1 MIEVQEAVKI
11 ITDQRVDFG
20 TEEISLRD
28 SINRILREDWE
39 TDRPLPPYD
48 RVTMDGIAIH
58 FAAYAK
64 GLRELPVVGVAAAGM
79 EQQTLSDPDTCL
91 EAMTGAILPRHCDTI
106 IPYEHIEIVDGRA
119 KLNEPVTEGQNVHYR
134 GEDRDRGE
142 VVVRSGTRISS
153 AEIGVG
159 ASIGKTKVRVAK
171 LPSVMVVSTGDELVE
186 IDRQPL
192 AHQIRRSNVYRTL
205 TTLEAYNVRADNDHL
220 PDDPEVLRDRITN
233 YLRNYDVV
241 IFSGGVSKG
250 KYDYLPEILEE
261 LGVQKLFHKIKQR
274 PGKPFWFGRHG
285 REACTVFGFPGN
297 PVSSFLCYHRY
308 FTVWLDTCLQGHTPA
323 VPKAVLTKDVDFKPD
338 LTYFLEVKLAS
349 DAEGHL
355 LATPVKGNGSGDLAN
370 LVDADAFI
378 ELPRGR
384 DTYPAGE
391 VFGVYRYRFNR

>member
-1 MIEVQEAVKI
+1 MIEVNEAVRI

-20 TEEISLRD
+20 TEEIPLRE
-28 SINRILREDWE
+28 SIDRILREDWA

-58 FAAYAK
+58 FGAYAK
-64 GLRELPVVGVAAAGM
+64 GLRELPVAGVAAAGM
-79 EQQTLSDPDTCL
+79 EQQTLSDPATCL
-91 EAMTGAILPRHCDTI
+91 EAMTGAMLPRHCDTI

-119 KLNEPVTEGQNVHYR
+119 KLLEPVTEGQNVHYR
-134 GEDRDRGE
+134 GEDRARGE
-142 VVVRSGTRISS
+142 IVVRSGTRIAS

-171 LPSVMVVSTGDELVE
+171 LPKVMVVSTGDELVE
-186 IDRQPL
+186 IDRQPQ

-205 TTLEAYNVRADNDHL
+205 TTLQTYNVRADNDHL
-220 PDDPEVLRDRITN
+220 PDDPDVLRDRITN

-241 IFSGGVSKG
+241 LFSGGVSKG

-261 LGVQKLFHKIKQR
+261 LGVEKLFHKIKQR
-274 PGKPFWFGRHG
+274 PGKPFWFGRHAG
-285 REACTVFGFPGN
+285 EGCTVFGFPGN

-308 FTVWLDTCLQGHTPA
+308 FTVWMDTCLTGGLPA
-323 VPKAVLTKDVDFKPD
+323 VPRAVLTDDVHFKPD
-338 LTYFLEVKLAS
+338 LTYFLEVKLSS
-349 DAEGHL
+349 DADGRL

-384 DTYPAGE
+384 DTYAAGE
-391 VFGVYRYRFNR
+391 VFGVYKYR